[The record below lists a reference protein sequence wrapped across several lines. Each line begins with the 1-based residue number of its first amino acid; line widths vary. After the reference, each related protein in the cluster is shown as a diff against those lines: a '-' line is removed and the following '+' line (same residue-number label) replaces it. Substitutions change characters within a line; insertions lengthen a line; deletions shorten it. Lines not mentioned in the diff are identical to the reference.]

1 MTDVKLDCWGSK
13 PCKSN
18 VVKDKDYAGRCKRNQ
33 AKWDAFRTGSPYV
46 LYVRNRTSGQVFRVQ
61 HYGKNVFQAV
71 RRYYR
76 GLDNSNDNWVWQCTQ
91 VVAVYTCVHAPTG
104 QAGDLLVGQAQDS
117 APW

>member
-1 MTDVKLDCWGSK
+1 MTDTLQLWGSK

-18 VVKDKDYAGRCKRNQ
+18 VVKDKDYVGRCKRNQ
-33 AKWDAFRTGSPYV
+33 AKWNAYTTGNAYM

-61 HYGKNVFQAV
+61 QYGKNVLQAV

-76 GLDNSNDNWVWQCTQ
+76 RLDNSGDKWVWKCTQ
-91 VVAVYTCVHAPTG
+91 VVAVYSCVNPQTS
-104 QAGDLLVGQAQDS
+104 QAGKLLCGQPQDR